1 MMRLSTPMRCMRLGT
16 SDDGTKPESTT
27 QRRAYDLLADGFGPG
42 FNAPL
47 TAVVDLT
54 DTADA
59 DYNLAAFSAAA
70 AQHPGIYA
78 VGAPSVSSAGDPAVV
93 ALVPRTGPTAERPEE
108 HTSELQYLKR
118 ITSAR

>member
-1 MMRLSTPMRCMRLGT
+1 MLLLSAPMLSMRLGT

-54 DTADA
+54 DAADA
-59 DYNLAAFSAAA
+59 DSTLAAFSAAA
-70 AQHPGIYA
+70 DQHPGTYA
-78 VGAPSVSSAGDPAVV
+78 VGDPSVSAASSD
-93 ALVPRTGPTAERPEE
+93 ERRGGKEWASPCRSRLSPG
-108 HTSELQYLKR
+108 TSKKK
-118 ITSAR
+118 